1 MTKWPAN
8 LIKFMVP
15 IGNISLINPKEDRKA
30 KIGFA
35 LFNKIALAVMPS
47 IK

>member
-1 MTKWPAN
+1 MACKPDK
-8 LIKFMVP
+8 IHGS
-15 IGNISLINPKEDRKA
+15 IGNISLINPKEDGKA

-35 LFNKIALAVMPS
+35 LFNKIALAAMPS